1 MPASAGARQ
10 VEADWR
16 TETFVRRRAPC
27 TGTRDAAICA
37 VLLLLHAAGCGAQAM
52 PPSWRT
58 APGARLPLADGLA
71 PDCHEATASWLQHI
85 VAAVGHTAQDRAA
98 AWQLLQS
105 GVLLPHSAR
114 NASSSAAATRHRRT
128 ISLPRDPTEDAQ
140 SVRIAP
146 IGATAL
152 ASQHGSIPTHQPAGT
167 KSLHVRVLER
177 ARQPHG
183 SGALAKDNKRVHAPA
198 AQDRGGDHNDGP
210 ALRAAL
216 VPVEGTEAQWLRA
229 TGWPSDRLADPCA
242 GESWRGVSC
251 SSSGRVDS
259 IDLRGR
265 GDLPPYSLGA
275 TVANLTELGIM

>member
-16 TETFVRRRAPC
+16 TQAFVRRRAPC
-27 TGTRDAAICA
+27 TGTRDAAMCA
-37 VLLLLHAAGCGAQAM
+37 VLLLLHGAAGCGAQAM
-52 PPSWRT
+52 PPSWSS

-71 PDCHEATASWLQHI
+71 PDCHEATASWLKHI

-98 AWQLLQS
+98 ARQLLQS
-105 GVLLPHSAR
+105 GVLLPHSTR

-146 IGATAL
+146 IGATAV
-152 ASQHGSIPTHQPAGT
+152 ASEHGSIPTHQPART
-167 KSLHVRVLER
+167 KSLQVRVVER
-177 ARQPHG
+177 AGQPRG
-183 SGALAKDNKRVHAPA
+183 TGASAKDKRVHAPP

-216 VPVEGTEAQWLRA
+216 VPVEGTEAQWLSA
-229 TGWPSDRLADPCA
+229 AGWPSDRMADPCA
-242 GESWRGVSC
+242 GASWGGVSC
-251 SSSGRVDS
+251 SSGGRVS
-259 IDLRGR
+259 HIVLSGR

>member
-1 MPASAGARQ
+1 MPAISASARQ

-98 AWQLLQS
+98 ARQLLQS
-105 GVLLPHSAR
+105 GVLLPHSTR
-114 NASSSAAATRHRRT
+114 NASSSAAATRHPT
-128 ISLPRDPTEDAQ
+128 DPTEDAQ

-146 IGATAL
+146 IGATAV
-152 ASQHGSIPTHQPAGT
+152 ASEHGSIPTHQPART
-167 KSLHVRVLER
+167 KSLQVRVLER
-177 ARQPHG
+177 AGQPRG
-183 SGALAKDNKRVHAPA
+183 SGASAKDNKRVHAPA

-216 VPVEGTEAQWLRA
+216 VPVEGTEAQWLSA
-229 TGWPSDRLADPCA
+229 AGWPSDRLADPCA
-242 GESWRGVSC
+242 GASWRGVSC
-251 SSSGRVDS
+251 SSSGRVNKIALSGKRD
-259 IDLRGR
+259 I
-265 GDLPPYSLGA
+265 PAYSVGA
-275 TVANLTELGIM
+275 AVANLTELSYM

>member
-16 TETFVRRRAPC
+16 TQAFVRRRAPC
-27 TGTRDAAICA
+27 TGTRDAAMCA

-98 AWQLLQS
+98 ARQLLQS
-105 GVLLPHSAR
+105 GVLLPQSTR
-114 NASSSAAATRHRRT
+114 NASSSAAAIRHRRT
-128 ISLPRDPTEDAQ
+128 ISLPRDPTEDGH

-146 IGATAL
+146 TGATVL
-152 ASQHGSIPTHQPAGT
+152 ASEHGSIPTHQPAGT
-167 KSLHVRVLER
+167 KSLRVGVLER
-177 ARQPHG
+177 AGQPRG
-183 SGALAKDNKRVHAPA
+183 SGASAKDNKRVHAPA

-216 VPVEGTEAQWLRA
+216 VPVEGTEAQWLSA
-229 TGWPSDRLADPCA
+229 AGWPSDRMADPCA
-242 GESWRGVSC
+242 GASWGGVSC
-251 SSSGRVDS
+251 SSGGRVS
-259 IDLRGR
+259 HIDLSGI

-275 TVANLTELGIM
+275 AVANLTGLHNM